1 MIEKLLQMKN
11 ARLIL
16 GLALLIIVLSALFGL
31 RSFESPVQNS
41 EGKWAVN
48 CTSAWQPMQL
58 TFSSEFPLLK
68 TIRCDVEAASRR
80 YTIYFVAIT
89 TFSILAGGILVS
101 ERLRK
106 KT

>member
-1 MIEKLLQMKN
+1 MISKVLQMKN

-16 GLALLIIVLSALFGL
+16 GLALLIILLSFLFGL
-31 RSFESPVQNS
+31 PSFDAHLYSGVQRIPIRCS
-41 EGKWAVN
+41 
-48 CTSAWQPMQL
+48 SAWWSMQESGL
-58 TFSSEFPLLK
+58 VRGRSGL
-68 TIRCDVEAASRR
+68 CDFAASSRR
-80 YTIYFVAIT
+80 YTILFVAVT